1 MSGYRTRSSSATG
14 TRRVTRSSTL
24 KSRHIADNSSPINSS
39 LRESTKSAVEQPVQ
53 RTLSYEE
60 EEKQVYQNG
69 YSKIYEE
76 DNDAENQEG
85 EEEEEE
91 EEENEEQGYL
101 NGRYVDYDE
110 DEEFD
115 TAKYSRKKKSKSS
128 MITTVQQILY

>member
-1 MSGYRTRSSSATG
+1 
-14 TRRVTRSSTL
+14 
-24 KSRHIADNSSPINSS
+24 
-39 LRESTKSAVEQPVQ
+39 VEQPVQ

-128 MITTVQQILY
+128 MITTVQQFLY